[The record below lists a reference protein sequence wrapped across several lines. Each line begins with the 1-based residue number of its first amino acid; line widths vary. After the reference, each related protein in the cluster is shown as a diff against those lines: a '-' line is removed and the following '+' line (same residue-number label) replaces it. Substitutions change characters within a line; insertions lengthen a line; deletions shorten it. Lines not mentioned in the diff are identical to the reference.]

1 MTYEVVIKGFQTKEQ
16 AKEFV
21 SWYSGQ
27 GEQDIQIWLE
37 CRKEEGIIDVSSMD
51 TIPPYNNWRDE
62 ITLEMYID
70 PK

>member
-27 GEQDIQIWLE
+27 GEQDIQIWLG
-37 CRKEEGIIDVSSMD
+37 CQKTAGVCSMD